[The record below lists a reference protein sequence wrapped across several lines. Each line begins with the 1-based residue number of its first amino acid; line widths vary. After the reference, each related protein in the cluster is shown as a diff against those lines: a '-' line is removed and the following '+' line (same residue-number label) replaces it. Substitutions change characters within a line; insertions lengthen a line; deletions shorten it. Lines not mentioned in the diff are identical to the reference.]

1 MSRLTGTLRGRGRV
15 ARNSLSAATAGAAI
29 GAILT
34 VALLGAA
41 PAAIA
46 TTTYTRSAS
55 CAGLDF
61 YPTDSATSYNNDGT
75 VRGRTSSTGSGT
87 FRCDPGAPTGAIVK
101 KVQFTL
107 RWGGPPGSVWQCMY
121 RRSGLTVSSAETANT
136 IAHVPD
142 PGGVVGNPQFRQS
155 TTAISYGTIDN
166 ANYGYWLECTIPDY
180 YGSGI
185 YGADVI
191 YTITAAKG

>member
-1 MSRLTGTLRGRGRV
+1 MSRLAETLRGRVRV
-15 ARNSLSAATAGAAI
+15 AGTALPAAMAGAVI

-34 VALLGAA
+34 VALLGVA

-75 VRGRTSSTGSGT
+75 VRGRTSSAGSGT
-87 FRCDPGAPTGAIVK
+87 FRCDPGVPTGAIVK

-107 RWGGPPGSVWQCMY
+107 RWGGPPGSVWQCMF
-121 RRSGLTVSSAETANT
+121 RRSGLTVASGGLPSD
-136 IAHVPD
+136 IGLVPN
-142 PGGVVGNPQFRQS
+142 PGGGGSAPIRVT
-155 TTAISYGTIDN
+155 TTAITNGTIDN
-166 ANYGYWLECTIPDY
+166 ANYGYWLECSIPDY